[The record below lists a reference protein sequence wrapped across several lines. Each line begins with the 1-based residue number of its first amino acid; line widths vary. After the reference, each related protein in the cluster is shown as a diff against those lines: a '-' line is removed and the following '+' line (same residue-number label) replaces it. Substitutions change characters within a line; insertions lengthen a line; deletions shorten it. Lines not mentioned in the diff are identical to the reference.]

1 MGAIQKMHKMWKD
14 KTMMRRRSLEIIEEL
29 IFQMNHRITS
39 NSTFQ
44 MEISRDPTTLEKLYN
59 DHPDRW
65 FKVMKSYL
73 LRLRSYYMSHYFF
86 VTHDQFE
93 DLENQLLSYLDKPN
107 FSRNDL
113 IYSIT
118 NQIDQWAQI
127 TQTKIIDFS
136 KRGLEN

>member
-1 MGAIQKMHKMWKD
+1 MHKMWKD

-44 MEISRDPTTLEKLYN
+44 MEISRDPIMLEKLYT

-73 LRLRSYYMSHYFF
+73 LRLRSYYMSYYFF
-86 VTHDQFE
+86 ITHDQFE
-93 DLENQLLSYLDKPN
+93 DLESQLLSYLDKPN

-136 KRGLEN
+136 KRGLEI